1 MNSDVLAQLLEQLYS
16 PAIELHKKRQIQF
29 EKNMLKYY
37 FFPNLLNSQLGSMFK
52 ALLIRVGRMWEK
64 GSVALQSSCW
74 VSQQLFANN
83 DCLDLFDPFWF
94 LASLPFLKV
103 QFLGEFSASN
113 QVDHSMLNRLGMTLS
128 RHPTGWVWAQRI

>member
-64 GSVALQSSCW
+64 RFSC
-74 VSQQLFANN
+74 FAI
-83 DCLDLFDPFWF
+83 LL
-94 LASLPFLKV
+94 
-103 QFLGEFSASN
+103 LGFTTAICK
-113 QVDHSMLNRLGMTLS
+113 Q
-128 RHPTGWVWAQRI
+128 